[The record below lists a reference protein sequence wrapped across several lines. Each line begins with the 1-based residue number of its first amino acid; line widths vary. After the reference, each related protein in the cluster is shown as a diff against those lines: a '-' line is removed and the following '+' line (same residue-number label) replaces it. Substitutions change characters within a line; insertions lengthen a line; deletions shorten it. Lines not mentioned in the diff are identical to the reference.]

1 MVCTNRDS
9 THFVKHETKSMLVG
23 SKRKIKRVRK
33 LKINYKNVQI
43 TQHTKVTYLGCI
55 LDESMSGAPMALKI
69 INELD
74 LRHKFK

>member
-1 MVCTNRDS
+1 MVCSNRDS

-23 SKRKIKRVRK
+23 SKRKLKRVRK
-33 LKINYKNVQI
+33 LKINYKNIQI

-55 LDESMSGAPMALKI
+55 LDESMAGAPMALKI

>member
-33 LKINYKNVQI
+33 LKIKNIQI
-43 TQHTKVTYLGCI
+43 TQHTKVTYLGWT

>member
-9 THFVKHETKSMLVG
+9 TRFVKQETKSMLVG
-23 SKRKIKRVRK
+23 SKRKIKRLRK
-33 LKINYKNVQI
+33 LKINYKNIQI